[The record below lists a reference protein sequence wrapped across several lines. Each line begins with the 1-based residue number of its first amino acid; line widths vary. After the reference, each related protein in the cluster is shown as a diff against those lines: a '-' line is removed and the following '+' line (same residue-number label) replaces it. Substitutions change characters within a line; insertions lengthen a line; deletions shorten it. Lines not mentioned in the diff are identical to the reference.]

1 MYQLS
6 EMCSNFQFPISKCR
20 NQKRLFSYNNNYL
33 KSYNRQQQVGMMYY
47 EEFIERISR
56 PEVIEIETVVKEIVH
71 EINPGLFVVT
81 CGSYRRGK
89 GTCGDVDCLISHPD
103 GKSHK
108 GVFQQVE
115 YIYMSHRSLSYRE
128 SAYLITPFKR
138 YGHFL
143 KFVYFSL
150 LVNNKYTHTLLT
162 ISYSKSAFLIAPYPN
177 LNLY

>member
-6 EMCSNFQFPISKCR
+6 EMCSNFQFQISKCH

-33 KSYNRQQQVGMMYY
+33 YNRQQQVGMMYY

-115 YIYMSHRSLSYRE
+115 YIYIRALSHSHIENS
-128 SAYLITPFKR
+128 IFD
-138 YGHFL
+138 
-143 KFVYFSL
+143 
-150 LVNNKYTHTLLT
+150 
-162 ISYSKSAFLIAPYPN
+162 YPI
-177 LNLY
+177 